1 MGDNFKT
8 HTNCSK
14 MTGTIY
20 STLLSQVRKTSFE
33 GIYYVL
39 LAKGTDEK
47 FYGSKISPPEVK

>member
-8 HTNCSK
+8 HNKWSK
-14 MTGTIY
+14 ITGTIY

-47 FYGSKISPPEVK
+47 FYASKISPPEVK